1 MTNVTVYT
9 KPDCPPCNATKKYL
23 TRDNVAFT
31 EVDITT
37 DEDAYKLVKSLGY
50 SYTPVVVSGD
60 IHWSGFRP
68 DKIASLK
75 VIRDEVANSVIDK

>member
-1 MTNVTVYT
+1 
-9 KPDCPPCNATKKYL
+9 
-23 TRDNVAFT
+23 
-31 EVDITT
+31 VDITT

-60 IHWSGFRP
+60 THWSGFRP

>member
-50 SYTPVVVSGD
+50 SYMT
-60 IHWSGFRP
+60 
-68 DKIASLK
+68 
-75 VIRDEVANSVIDK
+75 NSVIG